1 MADGRKKKPKGDGK
15 KNELRK
21 AVEAVH
27 SSSSLGFLANKL
39 LNVFVHNA
47 LNDIGTR
54 ETFRISV
61 AEAAKLSGFNSNNTR
76 ILKLAAREL
85 REKTIEWD
93 TLGKNGSWGV
103 TSFLSEVK
111 IANGII
117 EYSIPPTIR
126 TLFSL
131 GEGRAWAQ
139 INLDFVATFGSNLTL
154 KLYENCVRYRGTGS
168 TGAKTVAEWRGLLQ
182 ANAAMYDEFRYLRRV
197 IEQAIKEVNEKTDIQ
212 ITADYIREGRSV
224 AYICFYVTS
233 IQHRLPDTVDSEI
246 LRRICSLGVP
256 EKTGRKYIAEYE
268 ADYLEG
274 NLALVEQ
281 RYKDG
286 IITKN
291 PAAYLK
297 NALAEDYRV
306 IKTALDLEREDELA
320 RKAAAEAAKVAAE
333 KTEQERLQR
342 RASDA
347 KDKFD
352 ALKDDAQDTLIG
364 EFSEHIRQTNSFLSK
379 QIQKTGISGQM
390 VLPVFN
396 QWLADKFGL

>member
-1 MADGRKKKPKGDGK
+1 MADGNEKKTKGGK

-61 AEAAKLSGFNSNNTR
+61 SESAKLSGFNSNNTR
-76 ILKLAAREL
+76 ILKSAAREL

-111 IANGII
+111 IENGVI

-126 TLFSL
+126 KLFSL
-131 GEGRAWAQ
+131 SEGRAWAL
-139 INLDFVATFGSNLTL
+139 ISLDFVATFVSNTTL

-182 ANAAMYDEFRYLRRV
+182 ANAPMYDEFRYFRRV
-197 IEQAIKEVNEKTDIQ
+197 IDQAIKEVNEKTDIQ

-224 AYICFYVTS
+224 VYICFYVTS
-233 IQHRLPDTVDSEI
+233 IQHRLPETIDSEI

-256 EKTGRKYIAEYE
+256 EKTGRKYIAEHE

-286 IITKN
+286 IITRN

-297 NALAEDYRV
+297 KALADDYRV
-306 IKTALDLEREDELA
+306 IKTNLELERENELA
-320 RKAAAEAAKVAAE
+320 RKAAAEAEKVAAE
-333 KTEQERLQR
+333 KVEQERLQR

-347 KDKFD
+347 KAKFD

-396 QWLADKFGL
+396 QWLADKFTL